1 MTIMTETV
9 RNVVVMV
16 TVSKNVQE
24 KMKVTI
30 LALNVLKIMMATNVM
45 KVL

>member
-1 MTIMTETV
+1 MTIMTETA